1 MLIGDRHL
9 SHNLLR
15 EHDQD
20 DRRRHPRFDVKG
32 LHGTLNGAH
41 PFTVARISLG
51 GLMIR
56 LAVEPSFN
64 EVARIEVGLDR
75 MVFRTRARVVYA
87 GPDMASPIYGD
98 TFYRVGLAF
107 VDTPP
112 DQQLRL
118 ERFIVRE
125 FPSSRPK
132 PSERQSSP
140 EPPVDPSS
148 RSSRSSRQ

>member
-1 MLIGDRHL
+1 M
-9 SHNLLR
+9 SQNLLR
-15 EHDQD
+15 QHDQD
-20 DRRRHPRFDVKG
+20 ERRRHPRYDVKG
-32 LHGTLNGAH
+32 LHGVLNGTH

-56 LAVEPSFN
+56 LQIEPNFN

-75 MVFRTRARVVYA
+75 VVFRSRARVVYA
-87 GPDMASPIYGD
+87 GPDMASPSYGD

-125 FPSSRPK
+125 FPNSRSK
-132 PSERQSSP
+132 PSERQATSDT
-140 EPPVDPSS
+140 PVDPPS
-148 RSSRSSRQ
+148 RR